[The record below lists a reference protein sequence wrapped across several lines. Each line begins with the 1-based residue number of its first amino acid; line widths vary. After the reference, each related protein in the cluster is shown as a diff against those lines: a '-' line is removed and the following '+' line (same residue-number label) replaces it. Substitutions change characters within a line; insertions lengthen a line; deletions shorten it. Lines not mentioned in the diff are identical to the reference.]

1 MQLTFEQIKSI
12 TCGAVSCEETAA
24 GVKFYRFTKDQ
35 LAIYPKR
42 REALVLKSLAA
53 SGVKLCFETDS
64 ENLYVRGLFE
74 HASARSYFSLDVA
87 VNGEV
92 IGRLDNY
99 SHMEIPPIY
108 TDMAFEMGRYEK
120 SFSLGK
126 GMKSVTVYLPW
137 NKIVTLEDFC
147 LDDGSVIKPVKFPK
161 KLLAFGDS
169 ITQGF
174 DAMRNTSRQMGRM
187 AEKLNA
193 EEFSKAVGAETFD
206 PELAALRDAFDPDY
220 IFVAYGTNDFTS
232 KTPEK
237 FTADCNGFFAELDK
251 NYPKAKIFAI
261 TPIWRG
267 DMENPRAFTSFF
279 DIEKGIRAA
288 TENMPNVILIDGQTL
303 VPHDPKFYADGR
315 LHPNDEGFEHYFQN
329 LWTAVKE
336 RI

>member
-1 MQLTFEQIKSI
+1 MQLNFEQIKAI
-12 TCGAVSCEETAA
+12 TCGAVSLEETAA
-24 GVKFYRFTKDQ
+24 GGKFYRVTKDQ

-87 VNGEV
+87 VNGKV
-92 IGRLDNY
+92 VGSMDNF
-99 SHMEIPPIY
+99 SHMEIPAIY
-108 TDMAFEMGRYEK
+108 TDIAFEMGRYEK

-137 NKIVTLEDFC
+137 NKIVTLEAFC
-147 LDDGSVIKPVKFPK
+147 LDDGCEIKPIKFPK

-174 DAMRNTSRQMGRM
+174 DAMRNTSRQIGRL

-206 PELAALRDAFDPDY
+206 PVLAALRDDFDPDY
-220 IFVAYGTNDFTS
+220 IVVAYGTNDFTG
-232 KTPEK
+232 KTPER
-237 FTADCNGFFAELDK
+237 FVSDCNRFFAELNK
-251 NYPKAKIFAI
+251 NYPNAKIFAI

-267 DMENPRAFTSFF
+267 DMDKPRAYSSFF

-288 TENMPNVILIDGQTL
+288 TEKLPNVILVDGQTL
-303 VPHDPKFYADGR
+303 VPHDPGFYADGR

-329 LWTAVKE
+329 LWAAVKE
-336 RI
+336 HV